1 MRYQLKSGNR
11 KVIYQC
17 WNGRLSSGVNISVK
31 QMSDYAK
38 QVGADYIFDLNNPTC
53 NLDIGFYS
61 PHYEKLTP
69 ILDSAFD
76 EYETV
81 MYADI
86 DVYVTESCN
95 LNIFDQFKGDLGIV
109 DEFFQPISRGW
120 LTGQNRI
127 NSDNSW
133 ARIVKEKYGITPHY
147 SGNRVMSLNGGVIML
162 SRKGIQ
168 IIREKFD
175 VTDYIDT
182 FKLFTLPDFYH
193 SDQLYLQMIAAS
205 TDIHFQFMDP
215 IWNSNIIHVHGNKL
229 INIPHDFRVPG
240 AQFVHVQLKGVKEFT
255 ESQLKNIVNR
265 PLEIWKN
272 KHLVTNIK
280 KEKVKCVRKSKS
292 HQLKSF
298 ILNRVQIKDTLIKHA
313 I

>member
-1 MRYQLKSGNR
+1 MRYQLKYGNN

-38 QVGADYIFDLNNPTC
+38 RVGADYIFDLNNPTC

-69 ILDSAFD
+69 IMDSAFD

-120 LTGQNRI
+120 LVGQDRI
-127 NSDNSW
+127 DSDNFW
-133 ARIVKEKYGITPHY
+133 AKIVEEKYGITPHY

-162 SRKGIQ
+162 SQKGIK
-168 IIREKFD
+168 IIREKFN
-175 VTDYIDT
+175 VKDYIDT
-182 FKLFTLPDFYH
+182 FKLSTLPDFYH
-193 SDQLYLQMIAAS
+193 SDQLYFQMIAAS
-205 TDIHFQFMDP
+205 DDIHFQFMDP
-215 IWNSNIIHVHGNKL
+215 MWNSNIIHVHMNSL
-229 INIPHDFRVPG
+229 MNIPYDFRVSG
-240 AQFVHVQLKGVKEFT
+240 AQFVHVQLKGVKEFN

-265 PLEIWKN
+265 PLSIWKN
-272 KHLVTNIK
+272 KHLVPNIK
-280 KEKVKCVRKSKS
+280 TEKVRCLRKSKS
-292 HQLKSF
+292 RTLKSF
-298 ILNRVQIKDTLIKHA
+298 IQNRVQTKDTQIKHA